1 MQQLAVYKFPM
12 LTQKNIDIKQF
23 EKIEIIIHDNVP
35 LYQILKFM
43 IESKISKRHHS
54 DLAYQV

>member
-12 LTQKNIDIKQF
+12 LIQKNLDIRQF
-23 EKIEIIIHDNVP
+23 EKIETIIHDNVP

-43 IESKISKRHHS
+43 IESKISKWHHS

>member
-1 MQQLAVYKFPM
+1 MQQLTVYKFPM

-23 EKIEIIIHDNVP
+23 EKIETIIHDT